1 MMNYTLAYGR
11 SYLSVD
17 LPADLNVSVVESV
30 PTPGLDIPL
39 DALLDA
45 LKMPIGSEPLASR
58 VNLGEKVG
66 IVVNDITRHTP
77 TPLIL
82 QAIRETLPH
91 IPDDDIAIFVATGTH
106 RMNST
111 SELEGMLGGTWT
123 ESHKIYQ
130 NDALDDAS
138 HIAIGSTSVGNTIL
152 MHEALM
158 GCDFRIATGFIEPH
172 IFAGFSGGG
181 KAFLPGMAGM
191 ASILHNHSVAN
202 VDHHCAR
209 WGIIS
214 GNPIAAEI
222 REATALVE
230 PTFLINV
237 ALNQDHDVARV
248 FAGDMQ
254 EAHLEG
260 CSFVKEHMMVPV
272 AEPFDIVLTSN
283 AGYPLDLNIY
293 QSIKGMSAAAQIT
306 KKGGS
311 ILVVAECWD
320 GIPDHGDYARLMQE
334 ADSLEEL
341 LDNLHKPGY
350 VQRDSWQAQIQ
361 ASISL
366 NSDIYLHSHLL
377 DEAIIRSVKL
387 QPATSL
393 QDTIEHLLTRYGQE
407 ARICVMPEGP
417 LAIPFIREA

>member
-1 MMNYTLAYGR
+1 MNYTLAYGR

-30 PTPGLDIPL
+30 PTPSLDNPL
-39 DALLDA
+39 DALTDA
-45 LKMPIGSEPLASR
+45 LQAPIGSEPLASR
-58 VNLGEKVG
+58 VSRGEKVG

-77 TPLIL
+77 TPLL
-82 QAIRETLPH
+82 LRAIRETLSH

-106 RMNST
+106 RANT
-111 SELEGMLGGTWT
+111 ASELEEMLGGPWADR
-123 ESHKIYQ
+123 HKIYQ
-130 NDALDDAS
+130 NDALDDSS
-138 HIAIGSTSVGNTIL
+138 HVAVGRTSSGNTIWL
-152 MHEALM
+152 NQALM
-158 GCDFRIATGFIEPH
+158 DCDFRIATGFIEPH

-230 PTFLINV
+230 PAFLINV
-237 ALNQDHDVARV
+237 ALNQDHEVARV

-311 ILVVAECWD
+311 ILIVAECWD

-334 ADSLEEL
+334 ADSLEEM
-341 LDNLHKPGY
+341 LDRLHEPGY
-350 VQRDSWQAQIQ
+350 VQRDSWQVQIQ
-361 ASISL
+361 ASISMKT
-366 NSDIYLHSHLL
+366 DIYLHSHLL
-377 DEAIIRSVKL
+377 DEALIRSVKL
-387 QPATSL
+387 QPATSID
-393 QDTIEHLLTRYGQE
+393 DTVEHLLARYGRE

-417 LAIPFIREA
+417 LAIPFLLEA